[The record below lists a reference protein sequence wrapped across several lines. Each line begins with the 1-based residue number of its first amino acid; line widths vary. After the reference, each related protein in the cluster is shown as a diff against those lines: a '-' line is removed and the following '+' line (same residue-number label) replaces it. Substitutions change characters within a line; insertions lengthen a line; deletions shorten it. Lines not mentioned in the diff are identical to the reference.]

1 MCTASQSCAR
11 PGKGLRWRPDNERAG
26 NSPVTVNFRDGIVF
40 PAATTLADKEFAFA
54 DHRAVYEHKSS
65 EELLRSLVVLQ
76 LCASP
81 LLVRHSGALLDALP
95 WLREALYRHFSVGH
109 APADVWGRMNALR
122 ANGVQAIMDFAEED
136 AGATALSS
144 TTTAGRLDVDAE
156 AEAEARYERRVA
168 AFLSSIDTAATLQSQ
183 GFAAVK
189 LTALADP
196 AVLEALAAA
205 TATAPAEPQPA
216 EAQQQAEQQQGP
228 EARLAPA
235 QQAQLAALMGRMDR
249 LVERALRK
257 VRGGGG
263 GGGGGGL
270 QTVVMPAGEGVKL
283 MIDAELSHLRP
294 AIDRLVHQLMAKH
307 NRAAAAAGGDGA
319 VIFIT
324 YQAYLR
330 DVQPRLTADLE
341 RAERQGYV
349 LGAKLV
355 GGVYLHLERRRAAE
369 RGEPAPVWDRA
380 EDTYAAF
387 DGCLEALLRAVRA
400 GRAEL
405 MVGSH
410 NQGSV
415 QVAVT
420 AMDRLGLDPAESP
433 VYFGQLLGMA
443 DNISFTL
450 GQHGYKTF
458 KYCPHGEPAKM
469 RPYLSRR
476 VLETQYS
483 VQGGRQ
489 DLRMLQAELW
499 RRISQDPAGQM
510 AQLFGGGGGG
520 AASAGAGGAGKAPQA
535 AQQ

>member
-11 PGKGLRWRPDNERAG
+11 PGKGLRWRPDDERSSNA
-26 NSPVTVNFRDGIVF
+26 PVTVGTNFRDGLVF
-40 PAATTLADKEFAFA
+40 PSLVNRQFAFL
-54 DHRAVYEHKSS
+54 DHRAVYEHKST
-65 EELLRSLVVLQ
+65 EELVRSLVVLG
-76 LCASP
+76 LCSSP
-81 LLVRHSGALLDALP
+81 LLVRHSEALLDALP
-95 WLREALYRHFSVGH
+95 WVREALYKHFSVGH
-109 APADVWGRMNALR
+109 APADVWGRMNSMR

-136 AGATALSS
+136 SGATALSS
-144 TTTAGRLDVDAE
+144 AASLDDAADAE
-156 AEAEARYERRVA
+156 EAEERYERRVA
-168 AFLSSIDTAATLQSQ
+168 AFLASIDTAATLQTQ

-196 AVLEALAAA
+196 AMLEALALLEAQAA
-205 TATAPAEPQPA
+205 QVSEAAA
-216 EAQQQAEQQQGP
+216 EAQDAGQGQQEQEQGL
-228 EARLAPA
+228 EARLAAA
-235 QQAQLAALMGRMDR
+235 QQAQLAALMGRLDR
-249 LVERALRK
+249 L
-257 VRGGGG
+257 
-263 GGGGGGL
+263 
-270 QTVVMPAGEGVKL
+270 GVKL

-294 AIDRLVHQLMAKH
+294 AIDRLAHQLMARH
-307 NRAAAAAGGDGA
+307 NRSSSSSSTAAGGGDGA
-319 VIFIT
+319 VIFIS

-330 DVQPRLTADLE
+330 DVQLRLQRDLE

-369 RGEPAPVWDRA
+369 RGEPAPVWDTA
-380 EDTYAAF
+380 EDTYAAY
-387 DGCLEALLRAVRA
+387 DGCLDALLCAVKA

-415 QVAVT
+415 QTAVT
-420 AMDRLGLDPAESP
+420 LMARLGLDPEEAP

-458 KYCPHGEPAKM
+458 KYCPHGEPAKL

-489 DLRMLQAELW
+489 DLRMVQAELW
-499 RRISQDPAGQM
+499 RRISQDPAGQL
-510 AQLFGGGGGG
+510 AQLFGSSRSGSSNSSSTARG
-520 AASAGAGGAGKAPQA
+520 AQQADAVSKAPHA